1 MPRRTPSSSNLISLA
16 DEDAVRDAVWASIL
30 GLWKTVNTLTRL
42 RPSRRK
48 AYRVSIFG
56 SARIRPRTKAYAET
70 RRMAQT
76 LAAMGC
82 DIITGGGPGL
92 MQAANEG
99 AKAARRGRSYGI
111 LVDLPFEQ
119 QSNAFVTESFAH
131 ETFFTRLHQFVI
143 TSDAFVVTPG
153 GIGTVLETMMIWQ
166 LLQVQSPEGHSAG
179 AGGPHVAGPG
189 RLGSHGHALDGPAA
203 RVQDRSGH
211 SRLRRGRGCRRRRRA
226 CASPDMEGQQRSSPM
241 KRKKYE
247 AEMRRLQVQLAHLQ
261 RWVKEKGAA
270 DHHHLRGA
278 RRRGEGRD
286 DPLAHRAREPSRL
299 PRRRAAGPVR
309 PREEPDVHAA
319 VHAAL
324 PRRRRDRDLR
334 PQLVQPRR
342 RRARDGVLRPTIS
355 TSAS

>member
-1 MPRRTPSSSNLISLA
+1 MRRSTPSSAHLISLA

-70 RRMAQT
+70 RQLARA

-99 AKAARRGRSYGI
+99 ARAARRGRSYGI
-111 LVDLPFEQ
+111 RVDLPFEQ
-119 QSNAFVTESFAH
+119 QSNAFVTESFEH

-166 LLQVQSPEGHSAG
+166 LLQVRHLTDTPLVLVGRMWPGLVDWARTAMLSPTPPLASGKDLEIPVCVDDGDA
-179 AGGPHVAGPG
+179 
-189 RLGSHGHALDGPAA
+189 ALAIVRAHHRKWKAA
-203 RVQDRSGH
+203 RGT
-211 SRLRRGRGCRRRRRA
+211 RR
-226 CASPDMEGQQRSSPM
+226 
-241 KRKKYE
+241 
-247 AEMRRLQVQLAHLQ
+247 
-261 RWVKEKGAA
+261 
-270 DHHHLRGA
+270 
-278 RRRGEGRD
+278 
-286 DPLAHRAREPSRL
+286 
-299 PRRRAAGPVR
+299 
-309 PREEPDVHAA
+309 
-319 VHAAL
+319 
-324 PRRRRDRDLR
+324 
-334 PQLVQPRR
+334 
-342 RRARDGVLRPTIS
+342 
-355 TSAS
+355 